1 MWRDYPRER
10 FLLFLVAVST
20 LGVIN
25 PPNVQDITRLS
36 LSLSLVERGSVN
48 IDPYHRLT
56 TDRAFYSGHWYSEK
70 APGLSLLAI
79 PTVEALRGI
88 DSVDGSR
95 SRLPIWK
102 RVGHIWLI
110 RVLTSGIGLLAA
122 AFFLGRAAEG
132 LRPGYAAPVVITFAL
147 GTIAGPLGVT
157 AFEHDVAAALGFAA
171 FVIAARRP
179 PLVPLAGV
187 LAGAAVVCEYQAALI
202 VLVVAIYVA
211 ARYGL
216 RSLLGFC
223 AGGVPAALG
232 LGIYNWAAFGS
243 PLHLSYKYVANS
255 YTKEQQQGFF
265 GIGTPTLHGAHL
277 VFLDGKGL
285 LVVSPIVV
293 AAAAGLVLLW
303 RRGIRAEA
311 AVCVAVTLLFLFA
324 NMAYFEPYGGDSPG
338 PRFFVPALPFLALGL
353 TEAYHRLLIP
363 TALLALWSVSL
374 TTFDGLTW
382 GMLDR
387 LYYRWAPN
395 TIWARAPVITTN
407 VGVYICIAAVGVTVA
422 YGASELARA
431 KGRAAR

>member
-1 MWRDYPRER
+1 MWRNYPRER
-10 FLLFLVAVST
+10 LLLFLVAVST

-36 LSLSLVERGSVN
+36 LGLSLVERGSVN
-48 IDPYHRLT
+48 IDPYHGLT
-56 TDRAFYSGHWYSEK
+56 TDRAFYNGHWYSEK

-110 RVLTSGIGLLAA
+110 RVLTSGVGLLAA

-132 LRPGYAAPVVITFAL
+132 LRQGYAAPVVITFAL

-179 PLVPLAGV
+179 SLVPLAGV
-187 LAGAAVVCEYQAALI
+187 LAGAAVLCEYQAALI

-211 ARYGL
+211 ARYGW

-223 AGGVPAALG
+223 AGGVPAAVG

-265 GIGTPTLHGAHL
+265 GIGTPTPHGAHL

-311 AVCVAVTLLFLFA
+311 AVCIAVTLLFLFA

-338 PRFFVPALPFLALGL
+338 PRFVVPALPFLALGL

-382 GMLDR
+382 GMLNK

-407 VGVYICIAAVGVTVA
+407 VGVYICIAAVGVTAA

>member
-1 MWRDYPRER
+1 MWRSYPRER
-10 FLLFLVAVST
+10 FLLTLVAVST

-25 PPNVQDITRLS
+25 LPNVQDITRLS
-36 LSLSLVERGSVN
+36 LSLSLAERGSVN

-56 TDRAFYSGHWYSEK
+56 TDRAFYNGHWYSDK

-88 DSVDGSR
+88 DAVSGSG

-102 RVGHIWLI
+102 RVGHIWLT

-122 AFFLGRAAEG
+122 AFLLGRAAEG

-157 AFEHDVAAALGFAA
+157 AFEHVVAAALGFAS
-171 FVIAARRP
+171 FVIAARRAS
-179 PLVPLAGV
+179 LVPLAGV
-187 LAGAAVVCEYQAALI
+187 LAGAAVVCEYQTALI
-202 VLVVAIYVA
+202 GLVVAIYVA
-211 ARYGL
+211 FRYGS
-216 RSLLGFC
+216 RRLLGFC
-223 AGGVPAALG
+223 AGGVPAAVG
-232 LGIYNWAAFGS
+232 LGVYNWAAFGS

-255 YTKEQQQGFF
+255 YTKEQHQGFF
-265 GIGTPTLHGAHL
+265 GIGTPTLHGARL

-285 LVVSPIVV
+285 LVVSPVVV

-311 AVCVAVTLLFLFA
+311 AVCVAVTVLFLFA

-338 PRFFVPALPFLALGL
+338 PRFLVPALPFLALGL

-382 GMLDR
+382 GMLNK
-387 LYYRWAPN
+387 LFYRWAPN

-407 VGVYICIAAVGVTVA
+407 VGVYICIAAVGVTAA

-431 KGRAAR
+431 RERAAR